1 MGTLTDTQLM
11 ILSAASQREDRGVEL
26 PAKVKGQAA
35 CNVVDKLLRAGL
47 IEKVR
52 ATGLLPVWR
61 HDDDRGPMALRIT
74 KQGHDVLQIEETEAP
89 LKEAGAHGTPVPG
102 KIDPHT
108 TTVEPPA
115 AEIALPRTK
124 ASAAA
129 QKPARK
135 KGRSAKAKRKD
146 GSSRKGR
153 PGSKQ
158 VRVLAM
164 LGRPEGATIAAI
176 MRATHWQEHSVR
188 GFFAAVVRR
197 KLGLEL
203 RSDKADGYRVYHI
216 IHRARSASRPSRRRT
231 AG

>member
-1 MGTLTDTQLM
+1 MTKLTDTQLM

-26 PAKVKGQAA
+26 PAEVKGQAA
-35 CNVVDKLLRAGL
+35 RKMVDKLLRAGL
-47 IEKVR
+47 IEEVY

-61 HDDDRGPMALRIT
+61 DDDDRGPIALRIT
-74 KQGHDVLQIEETEAP
+74 NQGHDVFQIEETVAAP
-89 LKEAGAHGTPVPG
+89 KEAGAHRTPDPG
-102 KIDPHT
+102 EIDPPT
-108 TTVEPPA
+108 TTVEPAA

-124 ASAAA
+124 PSAALLR
-129 QKPARK
+129 PAREK
-135 KGRSAKAKRKD
+135 HRPDKVRPKA

-158 VRVLAM
+158 ARVLAM
-164 LGRPEGATIAAI
+164 LGRAKGATIAAI

-188 GFFAAVVRR
+188 GFLAAVVRR

-203 RSDKADGYRVYHI
+203 RSDKADGDRIYRIV
-216 IHRARSASRPSRRRT
+216 HRARAASRPSRRGR